1 MLDILLARKNIVG
14 AKYMENESK
23 EIIIYSIKQVATM
36 LHTSPNYV
44 YSLVNDGKLKAIK
57 LRSLKVLKSSLLEF
71 LEANEGNIISDL
83 EKTCGE
89 CL

>member
-1 MLDILLARKNIVG
+1 MQNNEIEIFTISEVAR
-14 AKYMENESK
+14 
-23 EIIIYSIKQVATM
+23 M
-36 LHTSPNYV
+36 LHTSPNYI
-44 YSLVNDGKLKAIK
+44 YSLVNEGKLKAIK

-83 EKTCGE
+83 EKPCGE